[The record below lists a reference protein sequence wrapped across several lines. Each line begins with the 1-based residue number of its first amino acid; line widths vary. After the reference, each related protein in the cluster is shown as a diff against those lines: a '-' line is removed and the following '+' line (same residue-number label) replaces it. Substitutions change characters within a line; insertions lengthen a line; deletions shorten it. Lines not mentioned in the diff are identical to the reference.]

1 VKTDNLTVEIEES
14 KRFTRNAKTGVVTE
28 TFRKSDQ
35 QRKSDD
41 DRVYNQYTGS
51 IIVAEA
57 ADLAAAPISQ
67 RRSRPICTPTAI
79 KSAADCLADVLNNG
93 GLRLAYGDN
102 IKSQYKLGGTTNV
115 LKIRTSYMESL
126 IEAGNMVEL
135 QRFTKL
141 PDSEKTAEAVK
152 WYNERK

>member
-41 DRVYNQYTGS
+41 DRVYNQYTGT
-51 IIVAEA
+51 IVVAEA
-57 ADLAAAPISQ
+57 ADLVGCGDLAAK
-67 RRSRPICTPTAI
+67 I
-79 KSAADCLADVLNNG
+79 KADLYSDSDLSAADCLADVLNNG